1 MVYTVRH
8 RSLISFIWE
17 YLTMSKR
24 FPVTFLGLTCAPL
37 TCAAGRAETARSGIV
52 SQALAAPTLFRRSYS
67 SGYSM
72 ESVAFHDTSFSYILD
87 STILRCYTAVGLG
100 NTAR

>member
-1 MVYTVRH
+1 
-8 RSLISFIWE
+8 
-17 YLTMSKR
+17 MSKR

-52 SQALAAPTLFRRSYS
+52 SQALAAPTKFRRSYS

-87 STILRCYTAVGLG
+87 STILRCYTDVGIG